1 MSALWNCWLLVLFL
15 CSHCQHLK
23 AQQGCN
29 YVFNTTTGEIK
40 SPNYPSQYL
49 NNENCSW
56 QITTYENFILSL
68 KFDILSTECGYD
80 YVSIY
85 DGQNIRA
92 PLIGR
97 YCTLPAGEIIS
108 SNNSVF
114 ITFTSDFIITGLG
127 FIASYKSFSCDPF
140 TYTSNCSVLCNC
152 VQENT
157 KYCNRSNG
165 QCVCQRGWT
174 SSDCSKD
181 INECLSQPCPDYSEC
196 RNLNGSYECQC
207 YEGLQMSENG
217 TCHANTSC
225 ISSSCSHMCVRL
237 SHNSTNVEKCYCPP
251 GSQLQNNSCID
262 CSNFTFGEKCQ
273 YTCDCIKDNTL
284 YCDPLNGNCSCLSGW
299 TSKNCSVDVNE
310 CSLYYY
316 NCGPNGVCVNTPGCN
331 RVLTN
336 SSGMIKSPNYP
347 AQYYNNADCSWLIE
361 TYENFIISLKF
372 DTLNTECGYDYVTVY
387 DGKNIT
393 APQLGRY
400 CTQPTREFLSSS
412 NSIFITFMSDS
423 IITSSGFNASY
434 KSLNCPPYTYT
445 SNCSVLCTCVQE
457 NTKYCNRSNG
467 QCVCQRG
474 WTSSDCSKDINEC
487 LSQPCLDYSECR
499 NLNGSY
505 ECQCYEGLQMSE
517 NDCSNFTFGEK
528 CQYTCDCIKDNT
540 LYCDPLN
547 GNCSCLSGWT
557 SKNCSVDVNECSLY
571 YYNCGPNGVCVNTP
585 GSYKCVCQNGFE
597 IGPNGYCIRQGCNR
611 VLTNS
616 SGVIKSPNYPALYY
630 NNADC
635 SWLIETYE
643 NFIISLKFD
652 TLNTE
657 CGYDYVTVYD
667 GKNIT
672 APQLGRYCT
681 QPTREFLSSSN
692 SIFITFM
699 SDSIITS
706 SGFNASYK
714 SLNCPPYTYTS
725 NCSVLCTCV
734 QENTKYCNRSNG
746 QCVCQRGWT
755 SSDCSKDINECLS
768 QPCLDYSECRN
779 LNGSYECQC
788 YEGLQMSENGT
799 CHANTS
805 CISSSCSHMLQTAV
819 LTNSSGVIKSPNY
832 PAQYYNNADCSWL
845 IETYENFII
854 SLKFDTLNTEC
865 GYDYVTVYDGKN
877 ITAPQLGRYCTQ
889 PTREFL
895 SSSNSIFITFMSDS
909 IITSSGFNASYKSL
923 NCPPYTYTSNCS
935 VLCTCVQENTKYC
948 NRSNG
953 QCVCQRGWTSSDCSK
968 DINECLSQPCLDYS
982 ECRNLNGSY
991 ECHCYEGLQ
1000 MSENGTCHANTSC
1013 ISSSCSHMCVRLSHN
1028 STNVEKCYCPPG
1040 SQLQNNS
1047 CIDCSNFTFGE
1058 KCQYT
1063 CDCIKDNTLYCDPL
1077 NGNCSCLSGWTS
1089 KNCSV
1094 DVNECSLYY
1103 YNCGPNGVCV
1113 NTPGSYK
1120 CVCQNG
1126 FEIGPNGYCIRQ
1138 GCNRV
1143 LTNSSGVI
1151 KSPNYPAQYY
1161 NNADCSWL
1169 IETYENFIISLKFD
1183 TLNTECGYDYVTVYD
1198 GKNITAPQLGRYCTQ
1213 PTREFLSSSNSIFI
1227 TFMSDSIITSSGF
1240 NASYKSLNCPPYTY
1254 TSNCSVLCTCV
1265 QENTK
1270 YCNRS
1275 NGQCVCQRGWTSSDC
1290 SKDINECL
1298 SQPCPDYSECRN
1310 LNGSYECQ
1318 CYEGLQM
1325 SENCTCHANTSCIS
1339 SSCSHM
1345 CVRLSH
1351 NSTNVEKCYCPLG
1364 SQLQN
1369 SSCID
1374 ISIVASTLRID
1385 KDVSQVDFNNKTSA
1399 SYTELLADVFSALT
1413 DKFSSSIPGFVDVN
1427 IIDMRS
1433 GSLIVDFSIEINT
1446 TVNLTPMESFINV
1459 TSSDPTLKMSGEIFK
1474 IILVTEEST
1483 TKPSSTSTSV
1493 MTFHETTEDW
1503 VARTTSFSEISEY
1516 SNITNTKNSDYHI
1529 TTSKSTT
1536 NTQQSDWPTTTTTES
1551 TTNAKPTEL
1560 STTTTAELTTNPKP
1574 SELSTTTAESS
1585 TKPKPSELSTTT
1597 TAESTSYTKPSELS
1611 TTTTAEST
1619 TSPKPSDLSTT
1630 TTVESTTH
1638 TKPSQLS
1645 TTTTSESTTHIK
1657 PSDWPITTTE
1667 STTNPQ
1673 PSELSTTFAESNTH
1687 TKPSE
1692 LSTTTAE
1699 LTTNPKPSELST
1711 TTAESTTNPKPSELS
1726 TTTTAE
1732 STSYTEPSEFST
1744 ATTSESTTH
1753 IKPSDWPTTTAEST
1767 THIKPSELS
1776 TTTTAESTTLTK
1788 PSELSTTTIAESTT
1802 NPKPSE
1808 LSTTTTAET
1817 TTHIKPSYWPK
1828 TTAELTT
1835 NPKPSDISTTT
1846 TAESTTHIEP
1856 SELSTITTAES
1867 TTHFK
1872 SSDWPTT
1879 TAESTTNLK
1888 PSELSTTTTAELT
1901 TNPKSSEL
1909 SNTTTAESTTQ
1920 FKSSDW
1926 PTKTAELTTNT
1937 KPSEPSTTTTAE
1949 STTSPKPSERSTTTT
1964 AESTTNPKPTDLST
1978 TTTAESTTHF
1988 KSSDWPT
1995 TTAESMTNTKPSEL
2009 STITTAE
2016 STTNLKPSELSTT
2029 FAESNTHTKPSE
2041 LSTTTM
2047 AESTTPNKPL
2057 ELSTTTTAKS
2067 TTPNK
2072 PSELST
2078 TTTAE
2083 LTTQSTPWEL
2093 STTTTAEFTT
2103 KPKPSEPS
2111 TTTTAESTTH
2121 SKPSELSTT
2130 FAESTTNPKLSEL
2143 STTTTA
2149 ESTSYTKP
2157 LELSTTTTAETS
2169 TLIKPSEL
2177 STTTTA
2183 ESTTHI
2189 KPSELSTT
2197 TTAEST
2203 TNPKPSDLSTTTTA
2217 ESTTHFKASD
2227 WPTTSAEST
2236 TNTKPSELSTTTM
2249 AESTTPNKPLEFSTT
2264 TTAKS
2269 TTPNKPSELSTTTTA
2284 ESTTQSTPWE
2294 LSTTTT
2300 AEFTT
2305 KPKPSEPSTTTTA
2318 ESTTHSKPS
2327 ELSTTFAEST
2337 TNPKLSELSTTTTA
2351 ESTSYTKP
2359 LELSTTTT
2367 AETSTLIKP
2376 SELSTTTT
2384 AESTTNPKP
2393 SDLSTTTTAESTTY
2407 FKASDWPTTSAES
2420 TTNTKPSELSTT
2432 TMAESTTPNKPLEL
2446 STTTTAKSTTPN
2458 KPLELSTTTT
2468 AESTTQSTPWE
2479 LSTTTTAEFTTKP
2492 KPSEPSTTTTAEST
2506 THSKP
2511 SELSTT
2517 FAESTTNPKLSVLS
2531 TTTTAESTS
2540 YTKPTELS
2548 TTTKAD
2554 STTPNKPSELSNT
2567 TTAESTTNFKPS
2579 ELSTTTTAAST
2590 TQSKPSEPSST
2601 TTAESTTHIKPSELS
2616 TKTAESTTHI
2626 KPSDWPTTNS
2636 ESTTQ
2641 SKPSELSI
2649 TPTAEST
2656 TNPKPSELSTTTTAE
2671 STTLTKQSDLSTTT
2685 TAESTT
2691 HIKPSD
2697 WPKTTTFYSTVN
2709 ISITPI
2715 ADYSRTTELSSKTSE
2730 TSFIVTSILLN
2741 TTQSTFNTPLNS
2753 INSTFSSVQSYQ
2765 SSKMS
2770 TSSNGITVP
2779 TTKLTLSTNT
2789 VSPSA
2794 ASSSKPVD
2802 NLYNFGIGVGDDF
2815 LNQELST
2822 HSPRILFSTGVP
2834 FGSKAQKFAHVSING
2849 AITFGEPSLALTPNI
2864 KHAQSQSQNIYC
2876 PFWSEVDPFY
2886 YNSRVY
2892 YHLYEKV
2899 RTKGNYFYSPL
2910 KEMIMNRAT
2919 DDVTKYYPFGT
2930 EKFKASTVLIVTW
2943 ENIKPYSWYSM
2954 SCKNSNYST
2963 ETAVYCGNQTE
2974 VNTFQVIIVS
2984 NGTTTYAITMYQK
2997 DQMKWE
3003 FVPNRVIFVG
3013 YLSDNKINDLGL
3025 LYSQRT
3031 VSLGMDIGT
3040 AGREGTY
3047 IDLVGASESIAQ
3059 KCIDFYYNNL
3069 ELISNMTFQNDINS
3083 LLPCPCSLERM
3094 SYQWT
3099 LVEKRNNDSIYC
3111 YAISSNYMRKQL
3123 PSNSLNK
3130 LCCYQYKRASGNN
3143 WENAQ
3148 KAARESFYLTGT
3160 PDSGNILTE
3169 DPFPENRRFS
3179 LEHDILP
3186 KQWCCQDS
3194 DKDICDLYN
3203 AVRPEIECS
3212 LKSSF
3217 TSTSSYGDPHIMTL
3231 DQKLYTLNGWSE
3243 YIMISIPEKKFMFQ
3257 ARTDRL
3263 ETSNGKNINATVF
3276 VAFAVNEDDG
3286 TSKLQVELSLK
3297 KTTLNIMADNID
3309 YTKDFYS
3316 LTDFQRTLKNFIIL
3330 REDSGNKSKLVASFI
3345 CGITLKIFI
3354 GVRSL
3359 EVTVQADSNLA
3370 GKTRGLMGNFDGNPD
3385 NDFILPNGTV
3395 LAANQTDTER
3405 KLFYNFGKEWEVNES
3420 SSVFKYNEGE
3430 TSATY
3435 KHSEFTPM
3443 FLEEVPNVYITAAR
3457 SKCGLENDA
3466 CIYDY
3471 LATEDE
3477 EFVKNTN
3484 STDQE
3489 SKATSQSLA
3498 NNLPVLSL
3506 IDSLNNQSHWEVSAD
3521 KVNFLRVK
3529 AMDPDLDNV
3538 TYSLIRNYDGL
3549 NVSVEGLISYYA
3561 RLDTVVII
3569 QVQAVDNKG
3578 GPSNTLTIP
3587 TASCPNCNNHGDCDK
3602 SVLAKITGTSTSY
3615 ACICFPAYT
3624 GVFCTENFNACTT
3637 NPCAVGQNCTD
3648 LTPEQQGMNKIG
3660 HLCGPCPTGF
3670 ELQGDKCADINECV
3684 NNETCSQRCVNTVGS
3699 YYCDCFRG
3707 YRKNSP
3713 KAKEC
3718 EDVNECEENTDDC
3731 SQVCENSPGYYSCQC
3746 FSGYYMMNGSC
3757 IQNKTNED
3765 VCRTQ
3770 NCSQLCLIENR
3781 LPKCDCT
3788 VGYALDS
3795 DGKTC
3800 KNIDECSLVKKP
3812 CSQICT
3818 DTVGKFFCSCY
3829 FGFKLMSDKISCI
3842 ECETS
3847 FYGFNCN
3854 KSCQCSGRGSCD
3866 SVRGCVCDK
3875 GWEGTD
3881 CNTDIDECK
3890 EKLDNCTTGEICG
3903 NTMGGF
3909 SCNCPVGYFRKTTCQ
3924 DVNECADQMLNRC
3937 NLLKEDCINN
3947 FGSYVC
3953 SCKAGYA
3960 RSNINGECE
3969 DINECLTGLHSC
3981 QQICVNVPGKYN
3993 CDCRYGFK
4001 LDDDRLSCFKAKDVC
4016 KDFERLNCSQ
4026 GCTVDLQQNKSYC
4039 FCQEGYRLVNK
4050 EQCQDINE
4058 CEVASLNLCSYK
4070 SGCVNHEPGYSCSC
4084 PPGSK
4089 LDNDGRTCINCSG
4102 TTWGVNCSSSCSCS
4116 TGASRC
4122 DNVKGCI
4129 CNTGY
4134 TGIYCDTDINQ
4145 CTNGEIA
4152 CSDNQL
4158 CMNHPGPDSC
4168 VCRTGYT
4175 QTNDSCTDI
4184 DECSDH
4190 TLNNCQQSCINV
4202 IGLYS
4207 CACWKGYTYNSTTN
4221 SCDDINECEVKMDKC
4236 TGICINTAGNYR
4248 CSCSPGYVLNRDGYT
4263 CDVTSVCSNNSICQY
4278 MCVNMNGNDTCFCP
4292 KGQFLNTD
4300 RRTCSDLDLCR
4311 YSSCSDLCAET
4322 ADNTSIICSCLTGR
4336 VLTADSVTCQ
4346 ACINGKW
4353 GDNCKNSCTCSPATT
4368 ESCSPLNGSC
4378 YCRSGWTGSN
4388 CSQDVDECSNNNKI
4402 CGSHNK
4408 THCVNT
4414 NGGYL
4419 CVCNL
4424 GYGKTA
4430 GNDECQECLDY
4441 FYGKG
4446 CSQQCNCNRF
4456 HSTCDKVNGTC
4467 QCNKGWAGPTCDEDI
4482 NECNNSSSCSNK
4494 KYEQCINIPGSFQCS
4509 CQLGYYR
4516 QNKTVECTACQP
4528 FYFGEFCSQSCVCN
4542 SSNANYCN
4550 HINGT
4555 CSCTTQWRGMNCS
4568 TDVDECMDNLYS
4580 CPINSICT
4588 NLIGGYACN
4597 CLAGYL
4603 KNPINNLCQ
4612 KLLEQQLQIKL
4623 SYNAS
4628 DINLNNTKDQKY
4640 YDLKTQVQQTLYSYF
4655 VRSIKKLRD
4664 ILITG
4669 LSKGSLI
4676 VDFQLLYEENPGP
4689 DLFVHVL
4696 KDFLNQ
4702 KNLTIGNQIVSVQS
4716 LKVNQSTLEGTSSLC
4731 DIRNALQ
4738 KCLENEICYENG
4750 TTAVCILSNSYS
4762 SNSRLIIGLAVGI
4775 PAFCLVCLGVVIAVC
4790 VRLRR
4795 KDAGNSNDS
4804 SNDSNYHD
4812 PFLSSLRERGIW
4824 RKRTNKNLPASL
4836 NDLYDDDFPNQLGS
4850 TFKIDEHENRY
4861 TKLLFNS
4868 PENVKGFH
4876 IPRPSLKVENKTEE
4890 NDNNVECVMYDRY
4903 VVLSTPNPIDN
4914 VDCVMYDRYVVL
4926 STPNPIDN
4934 VECVMYDRY
4943 VVLSTPNPIYNVE
4956 CIMYDRYVVLSTP
4969 NPIDNV
4975 DCVMYDRYV
4984 VLSTPN
4990 PIDNVECVIYDRY
5003 VVLSTPNPIDNVEC
5017 VIYDRNVVL
5026 STPNP
5031 KDNVECVMYDRY
5043 VVLSTPNP
5051 IDNVDCVMYDR
5062 NVVLSTP
5069 NPIDNVDCVMYDR
5082 YVVLSTPN
5090 PIDNVDCVMY
5100 DRYVVLS
5107 TPNPIDNV
5115 ECVMY
5120 DRYVVLSTPNPID
5133 NVECVMYD
5141 RYVVLSTPNPI
5152 DNVDC
5157 VMYDRYVVLSTPN
5170 PIDNVDCVMYDR
5182 YVVLSTPNPIDNVD
5196 CVMYDRYVVLSTPNP
5211 IDNVDC
5217 VMYDRYVVL
5226 STPNPIDNV
5235 DCVMYDRYVVLST
5248 PNPIDNVDC
5257 VMYDRYVV
5265 LSTPN
5270 PIDNVECVMYD
5281 RYVVL
5286 STPNP
5291 IDNVE
5296 CVMYDRYVVLS
5307 TPNPIDNVDCV
5318 MYDRY
5323 VVLSTPNPIDN
5334 VDCVMYD
5341 RYVVLST
5348 PNPIDNV
5355 DCVMYDRYVVLS
5367 TPNPIDN
5374 VDCVMYDRY
5383 VVLSTPNP
5391 IDNVD
5396 CVMYDRYVV
5405 LSTPNPIDNVECV
5418 MYDRYVVLSTPNPI
5432 DNVDCVMYDRYVVL
5446 STPNPIDN
5454 VECVMYD
5461 RYVVLSTPNPIDNVD
5476 CVMYDRYVVLSTPNP
5491 IDNVDCVMYDRY
5503 VVLSTPTQ

>member
-1 MSALWNCWLLVLFL
+1 
-15 CSHCQHLK
+15 
-23 AQQGCN
+23 
-29 YVFNTTTGEIK
+29 
-40 SPNYPSQYL
+40 
-49 NNENCSW
+49 
-56 QITTYENFILSL
+56 
-68 KFDILSTECGYD
+68 
-80 YVSIY
+80 
-85 DGQNIRA
+85 
-92 PLIGR
+92 
-97 YCTLPAGEIIS
+97 
-108 SNNSVF
+108 
-114 ITFTSDFIITGLG
+114 
-127 FIASYKSFSCDPF
+127 
-140 TYTSNCSVLCNC
+140 
-152 VQENT
+152 
-157 KYCNRSNG
+157 
-165 QCVCQRGWT
+165 
-174 SSDCSKD
+174 
-181 INECLSQPCPDYSEC
+181 
-196 RNLNGSYECQC
+196 
-207 YEGLQMSENG
+207 
-217 TCHANTSC
+217 
-225 ISSSCSHMCVRL
+225 
-237 SHNSTNVEKCYCPP
+237 
-251 GSQLQNNSCID
+251 
-262 CSNFTFGEKCQ
+262 CSNFTYGDKCELP
-273 YTCDCIKDNTL
+273 CDCIQDNTA
-284 YCDPLNGNCSCLSGW
+284 YCDRIKGHCTCLPGW
-299 TSKNCSVDVNE
+299 TSRNCSVDVNE
-310 CSLYYY
+310 CDIYYY
-316 NCGPNGVCVNTPGCN
+316 ICDTN
-331 RVLTN
+331 RT
-336 SSGMIKSPNYP
+336 
-347 AQYYNNADCSWLIE
+347 
-361 TYENFIISLKF
+361 
-372 DTLNTECGYDYVTVY
+372 
-387 DGKNIT
+387 
-393 APQLGRY
+393 
-400 CTQPTREFLSSS
+400 
-412 NSIFITFMSDS
+412 
-423 IITSSGFNASY
+423 
-434 KSLNCPPYTYT
+434 
-445 SNCSVLCTCVQE
+445 
-457 NTKYCNRSNG
+457 
-467 QCVCQRG
+467 
-474 WTSSDCSKDINEC
+474 
-487 LSQPCLDYSECR
+487 
-499 NLNGSY
+499 
-505 ECQCYEGLQMSE
+505 
-517 NDCSNFTFGEK
+517 
-528 CQYTCDCIKDNT
+528 
-540 LYCDPLN
+540 
-547 GNCSCLSGWT
+547 
-557 SKNCSVDVNECSLY
+557 
-571 YYNCGPNGVCVNTP
+571 CVNTP
-585 GSYKCVCQNGFE
+585 GSYFCACLEGFVK
-597 IGPNGYCIRQGCNR
+597 G
-611 VLTNS
+611 
-616 SGVIKSPNYPALYY
+616 
-630 NNADC
+630 
-635 SWLIETYE
+635 
-643 NFIISLKFD
+643 
-652 TLNTE
+652 
-657 CGYDYVTVYD
+657 
-667 GKNIT
+667 
-672 APQLGRYCT
+672 
-681 QPTREFLSSSN
+681 
-692 SIFITFM
+692 
-699 SDSIITS
+699 
-706 SGFNASYK
+706 
-714 SLNCPPYTYTS
+714 
-725 NCSVLCTCV
+725 
-734 QENTKYCNRSNG
+734 SNG
-746 QCVCQRGWT
+746 
-755 SSDCSKDINECLS
+755 
-768 QPCLDYSECRN
+768 
-779 LNGSYECQC
+779 
-788 YEGLQMSENGT
+788 
-799 CHANTS
+799 
-805 CISSSCSHMLQTAV
+805 
-819 LTNSSGVIKSPNY
+819 
-832 PAQYYNNADCSWL
+832 
-845 IETYENFII
+845 
-854 SLKFDTLNTEC
+854 
-865 GYDYVTVYDGKN
+865 
-877 ITAPQLGRYCTQ
+877 
-889 PTREFL
+889 
-895 SSSNSIFITFMSDS
+895 
-909 IITSSGFNASYKSL
+909 
-923 NCPPYTYTSNCS
+923 
-935 VLCTCVQENTKYC
+935 
-948 NRSNG
+948 
-953 QCVCQRGWTSSDCSK
+953 
-968 DINECLSQPCLDYS
+968 
-982 ECRNLNGSY
+982 
-991 ECHCYEGLQ
+991 
-1000 MSENGTCHANTSC
+1000 
-1013 ISSSCSHMCVRLSHN
+1013 
-1028 STNVEKCYCPPG
+1028 
-1040 SQLQNNS
+1040 
-1047 CIDCSNFTFGE
+1047 
-1058 KCQYT
+1058 
-1063 CDCIKDNTLYCDPL
+1063 DCIK
-1077 NGNCSCLSGWTS
+1077 
-1089 KNCSV
+1089 
-1094 DVNECSLYY
+1094 
-1103 YNCGPNGVCV
+1103 
-1113 NTPGSYK
+1113 
-1120 CVCQNG
+1120 Q
-1126 FEIGPNGYCIRQ
+1126 
-1138 GCNRV
+1138 
-1143 LTNSSGVI
+1143 
-1151 KSPNYPAQYY
+1151 
-1161 NNADCSWL
+1161 
-1169 IETYENFIISLKFD
+1169 
-1183 TLNTECGYDYVTVYD
+1183 
-1198 GKNITAPQLGRYCTQ
+1198 
-1213 PTREFLSSSNSIFI
+1213 
-1227 TFMSDSIITSSGF
+1227 
-1240 NASYKSLNCPPYTY
+1240 
-1254 TSNCSVLCTCV
+1254 
-1265 QENTK
+1265 
-1270 YCNRS
+1270 
-1275 NGQCVCQRGWTSSDC
+1275 
-1290 SKDINECL
+1290 
-1298 SQPCPDYSECRN
+1298 
-1310 LNGSYECQ
+1310 
-1318 CYEGLQM
+1318 
-1325 SENCTCHANTSCIS
+1325 
-1339 SSCSHM
+1339 
-1345 CVRLSH
+1345 
-1351 NSTNVEKCYCPLG
+1351 
-1364 SQLQN
+1364 
-1369 SSCID
+1369 D

-1446 TVNLTPMESFINV
+1446 TINLTPMESFINV

-1483 TKPSSTSTSV
+1483 TKPSSTFTSV

-1503 VARTTSFSEISEY
+1503 VARTTSFNEISEY

-1560 STTTTAELTTNPKP
+1560 STTTTAELTTDPKP
-1574 SELSTTTAESS
+1574 SELSTTTAES
-1585 TKPKPSELSTTT
+1585 TTNPKPSELSTTT

-1611 TTTTAEST
+1611 TKTIAEST
-1619 TSPKPSDLSTT
+1619 TSPKPSELSTTTTAESTTNPKPSELSIT

-1638 TKPSQLS
+1638 TKPSDWPITTAESTTNPKPSELS
-1645 TTTTSESTTHIK
+1645 TTTTAESTTNPKPSDVSTTTISESTTHIK
-1657 PSDWPITTTE
+1657 PSELSTTTIAELTTNPKPSDISTTTTAESTTTHIKPSDLSTSTTAE
-1667 STTNPQ
+1667 STTNPKPLELSTITTAESTTHFKSSDWPTTTAESTTNTKPLELSTTTMAELTTPNKPLELSTTTIAKSTTPNKPSELSTTTTAEFTTKPKPSEPSTTTIAESTTNPK

-1699 LTTNPKPSELST
+1699 LTINPKPSELST

-1732 STSYTEPSEFST
+1732 STSYTKPSELST
-1744 ATTSESTTH
+1744 TTTSESTTH

-1776 TTTTAESTTLTK
+1776 TTTTAESTTSPKPSELSNTTTAESTTNPKPSERSTTTTAESTTPNKPSERSITTTAESTPPNK
-1788 PSELSTTTIAESTT
+1788 PSELSTTKTAESITQSKQWELSTTTTAESTINSKPSELSSTATAESTT

-1808 LSTTTTAET
+1808 LSTTTTAEST
-1817 TTHIKPSYWPK
+1817 SYTK
-1828 TTAELTT
+1828 
-1835 NPKPSDISTTT
+1835 
-1846 TAESTTHIEP
+1846 P
-1856 SELSTITTAES
+1856 SELS
-1867 TTHFK
+1867 
-1872 SSDWPTT
+1872 TT
-1879 TAESTTNLK
+1879 TAESTTNPK
-1888 PSELSTTTTAELT
+1888 PSELSTTTTAESPTHFKSLEWSITTAEST
-1901 TNPKSSEL
+1901 TNAKPTEPSTTTTAESTTPNKPSEL
-1909 SNTTTAESTTQ
+1909 SNTTTAESTT
-1920 FKSSDW
+1920 
-1926 PTKTAELTTNT
+1926 
-1937 KPSEPSTTTTAE
+1937 
-1949 STTSPKPSERSTTTT
+1949 
-1964 AESTTNPKPTDLST
+1964 NP
-1978 TTTAESTTHF
+1978 
-1988 KSSDWPT
+1988 
-1995 TTAESMTNTKPSEL
+1995 
-2009 STITTAE
+2009 
-2016 STTNLKPSELSTT
+2016 
-2029 FAESNTHTKPSE
+2029 KPSE

-2047 AESTTPNKPL
+2047 AESNTPNKPSELSNTTTAESTTNFKPL
-2057 ELSTTTTAKS
+2057 ELSTTTTAAS
-2067 TTPNK
+2067 
-2072 PSELST
+2072 
-2078 TTTAE
+2078 
-2083 LTTQSTPWEL
+2083 TTQSNPW
-2093 STTTTAEFTT
+2093 
-2103 KPKPSEPS
+2103 
-2111 TTTTAESTTH
+2111 
-2121 SKPSELSTT
+2121 
-2130 FAESTTNPKLSEL
+2130 
-2143 STTTTA
+2143 
-2149 ESTSYTKP
+2149 
-2157 LELSTTTTAETS
+2157 
-2169 TLIKPSEL
+2169 EL

-2189 KPSELSTT
+2189 KPLELSATTAESTTNPKPSDLSTITTVESTTYTKPSELSTTTTAESSTSPKPSGLSTT

-2203 TNPKPSDLSTTTTA
+2203 TNPKPSDLSTTTTV
-2217 ESTTHFKASD
+2217 ESTTY
-2227 WPTTSAEST
+2227 T
-2236 TNTKPSELSTTTM
+2236 
-2249 AESTTPNKPLEFSTT
+2249 
-2264 TTAKS
+2264 
-2269 TTPNKPSELSTTTTA
+2269 KPSELSTTTTA
-2284 ESTTQSTPWE
+2284 ESTT
-2294 LSTTTT
+2294 L
-2300 AEFTT
+2300 T
-2305 KPKPSEPSTTTTA
+2305 KP
-2318 ESTTHSKPS
+2318 
-2327 ELSTTFAEST
+2327 
-2337 TNPKLSELSTTTTA
+2337 SELSTTTTA
-2351 ESTSYTKP
+2351 ESSTSPKP
-2359 LELSTTTT
+2359 SGLSTTTT
-2367 AETSTLIKP
+2367 TESTTNPKPSDLSTTTTVESTTYIKP

-2384 AESTTNPKP
+2384 AESTTNPIPSELSTTFAESNTHTKP
-2393 SDLSTTTTAESTTY
+2393 SELSTSTTAESTTNPKPLELFTTATAESTTQFKSLDWSTTTAESTTNA
-2407 FKASDWPTTSAES
+2407 KPT
-2420 TTNTKPSELSTT
+2420 
-2432 TMAESTTPNKPLEL
+2432 
-2446 STTTTAKSTTPN
+2446 
-2458 KPLELSTTTT
+2458 ELSTTTT
-2468 AESTTQSTPWE
+2468 AESTTP
-2479 LSTTTTAEFTTKP
+2479 
-2492 KPSEPSTTTTAEST
+2492 
-2506 THSKP
+2506 
-2511 SELSTT
+2511 
-2517 FAESTTNPKLSVLS
+2517 
-2531 TTTTAESTS
+2531 
-2540 YTKPTELS
+2540 Y
-2548 TTTKAD
+2548 
-2554 STTPNKPSELSNT
+2554 KPSELSNT
-2567 TTAESTTNFKPS
+2567 TTAESTTNPKPSELSTTTTAESTTQSKPWELSNTTTAESSTNFKPS
-2579 ELSTTTTAAST
+2579 ELSTTTTAA
-2590 TQSKPSEPSST
+2590 
-2601 TTAESTTHIKPSELS
+2601 
-2616 TKTAESTTHI
+2616 STTHI

-2641 SKPSELSI
+2641 SKPSELST

-2671 STTLTKQSDLSTTT
+2671 STTHTKPSDLSTTTTAESTTNPKPSELSTTT

-2697 WPKTTTFYSTVN
+2697 WPKTTTFYSTVNIPSN

-2770 TSSNGITVP
+2770 TSPNGITVP

-2794 ASSSKPVD
+2794 ASTSKPVD

-2815 LNQELST
+2815 LHQELST

-2834 FGSKAQKFAHVSING
+2834 FGSKVQKFAHVSING

-2984 NGTTTYAITMYQK
+2984 NGTTTYALTMYQK

-3194 DKDICDLYN
+3194 DKDFCDLYN

-3263 ETSNGKNINATVF
+3263 ETSNGKIINATVF

-3578 GPSNTLTIP
+3578 GPSNPLTIS
-3587 TASCPNCNNHGDCDK
+3587 TAACPNCNNHGDCDK
-3602 SVLAKITGTSTSY
+3602 TVLAKITGTFSSY
-3615 ACICFPAYT
+3615 ACVCFPAYT
-3624 GVFCTENFNACTT
+3624 GAFCTENFNACTT

-3699 YYCDCFRG
+3699 YYCDCFSG

-3731 SQVCENSPGYYSCQC
+3731 SQVCENFPGYYSCQC

-3757 IQNKTNED
+3757 MQNKTNED
-3765 VCRTQ
+3765 ICRTQ
-3770 NCSQLCLIENR
+3770 NCSQLCLIENE

-3795 DGKTC
+3795 NGKTC

-3829 FGFKLMSDKISCI
+3829 VGFKLMSDKISCI

-3847 FYGFNCN
+3847 FYGINCN

-3890 EKLDNCTTGEICG
+3890 EKLDNCTTGEICV

-3969 DINECLTGLHSC
+3969 DINECLTGQHSC

-4039 FCQEGYRLVNK
+4039 FCQEGYRLVKK

-4070 SGCVNHEPGYSCSC
+4070 SGCVNREPGYSCSC

-4089 LDNDGRTCINCSG
+4089 LDNDGRTCINFSG

-4134 TGIYCDTDINQ
+4134 TGIYCDIDINQ

-4202 IGLYS
+4202 IGLYN
-4207 CACWKGYTYNSTTN
+4207 CACWKGYTYNTTTN
-4221 SCDDINECEVKMDKC
+4221 SCDDINECEVKIDKC
-4236 TGICINTAGNYR
+4236 TGVCINTAGNYR
-4248 CSCSPGYVLNRDGYT
+4248 CSCSPGFVLNRDGYT

-4322 ADNTSIICSCLTGR
+4322 AGNTSIICSCLTGR

-4378 YCRSGWTGSN
+4378 YCRSGWTGYN

-4402 CGSHNK
+4402 CGSHNN

-4430 GNDECQECLDY
+4430 GNDECQECVDY

-4528 FYFGEFCSQSCVCN
+4528 FYYGEFCSQSCACN

-4597 CLAGYL
+4597 CLAGYF
-4603 KNPINNLCQ
+4603 KNPINNTCQ
-4612 KLLEQQLQIKL
+4612 KILEQQLQIKL

-4664 ILITG
+4664 VLITG

-4676 VDFQLLYEENPGP
+4676 VDFQLLYEENLEP
-4689 DLFVHVL
+4689 DSFVHVL

-4702 KNLTIGNQIVSVQS
+4702 KNLSIGNQIVSVQS
-4716 LKVNQSTLEGTSSLC
+4716 LKVNQSTFEGTSSLC

-4738 KCLENEICYENG
+4738 KCLENEICQENG

-4795 KDAGNSNDS
+4795 KHAGNSNDS

-4812 PFLSSLRERGIW
+4812 PFSSSLRERGIW

-4890 NDNNVECVMYDRY
+4890 NDSE
-4903 VVLSTPNPIDN
+4903 
-4914 VDCVMYDRYVVL
+4914 
-4926 STPNPIDN
+4926 
-4934 VECVMYDRY
+4934 
-4943 VVLSTPNPIYNVE
+4943 
-4956 CIMYDRYVVLSTP
+4956 
-4969 NPIDNV
+4969 
-4975 DCVMYDRYV
+4975 
-4984 VLSTPN
+4984 
-4990 PIDNVECVIYDRY
+4990 
-5003 VVLSTPNPIDNVEC
+5003 
-5017 VIYDRNVVL
+5017 
-5026 STPNP
+5026 
-5031 KDNVECVMYDRY
+5031 
-5043 VVLSTPNP
+5043 
-5051 IDNVDCVMYDR
+5051 
-5062 NVVLSTP
+5062 
-5069 NPIDNVDCVMYDR
+5069 
-5082 YVVLSTPN
+5082 
-5090 PIDNVDCVMY
+5090 
-5100 DRYVVLS
+5100 
-5107 TPNPIDNV
+5107 
-5115 ECVMY
+5115 
-5120 DRYVVLSTPNPID
+5120 
-5133 NVECVMYD
+5133 
-5141 RYVVLSTPNPI
+5141 
-5152 DNVDC
+5152 
-5157 VMYDRYVVLSTPN
+5157 
-5170 PIDNVDCVMYDR
+5170 
-5182 YVVLSTPNPIDNVD
+5182 
-5196 CVMYDRYVVLSTPNP
+5196 
-5211 IDNVDC
+5211 
-5217 VMYDRYVVL
+5217 
-5226 STPNPIDNV
+5226 
-5235 DCVMYDRYVVLST
+5235 
-5248 PNPIDNVDC
+5248 
-5257 VMYDRYVV
+5257 
-5265 LSTPN
+5265 
-5270 PIDNVECVMYD
+5270 
-5281 RYVVL
+5281 
-5286 STPNP
+5286 
-5291 IDNVE
+5291 
-5296 CVMYDRYVVLS
+5296 
-5307 TPNPIDNVDCV
+5307 
-5318 MYDRY
+5318 
-5323 VVLSTPNPIDN
+5323 
-5334 VDCVMYD
+5334 
-5341 RYVVLST
+5341 
-5348 PNPIDNV
+5348 
-5355 DCVMYDRYVVLS
+5355 
-5367 TPNPIDN
+5367 
-5374 VDCVMYDRY
+5374 
-5383 VVLSTPNP
+5383 
-5391 IDNVD
+5391 
-5396 CVMYDRYVV
+5396 
-5405 LSTPNPIDNVECV
+5405 
-5418 MYDRYVVLSTPNPI
+5418 
-5432 DNVDCVMYDRYVVL
+5432 
-5446 STPNPIDN
+5446 
-5454 VECVMYD
+5454 
-5461 RYVVLSTPNPIDNVD
+5461 
-5476 CVMYDRYVVLSTPNP
+5476 
-5491 IDNVDCVMYDRY
+5491 
-5503 VVLSTPTQ
+5503 